1 MIDQPAAQGPAR
13 PDVRRQALPPAG
25 RLRSRARNV
34 SPATKAGFG
43 FFIRVFALLSVL
55 ITLWILATP
64 LMAYPDEPAHTIKA
78 AAVARGQ
85 FFPGPGESYGNGIHV
100 QVPSYIANVDS
111 QRCFAFL
118 KEMPAGC
125 APDIPLGD
133 TYTTIGVTS
142 AGLYNPFYYWFV
154 GLPSLFMS
162 GAPAIFAMRIVSG
175 LMSAAFYAA
184 GFTALSRLRHP
195 KWPMVA
201 AAVAT
206 TPMVF
211 FLATGVNP
219 NSLEVAAS
227 MAAFC
232 GLVSVLEN
240 SSQLH
245 LARPGILAVG
255 VSAATL
261 ANTRNVSLL
270 WLLCGAIVACLFFR
284 GADIVAIF
292 RNRLLLIV
300 AGLSAIGVA
309 LGVIWN
315 FIMLTA
321 PPSAGEA
328 PAGISN
334 AVEGL
339 RPSNAFATM
348 LDRSFDFVNQY
359 IGVAG
364 WLDAP
369 VPQAVLMFWNMLLIA
384 LLLMVFLMRP
394 ARLQLGFWAAIGMLA
409 VVPALVQAA
418 LVTSSGFIWQGRYSL
433 PLFAIAVIS
442 AGLALRFRK
451 FPANLIGRR
460 VTKILLWATC
470 AAHVYGFVYILRRY
484 VVGIPDFANW
494 LVMFTKPDWQPPL
507 SWEVLTLLFA
517 GALVVAAAQLYR
529 FLYPGLP
536 FLPVP
541 VIRALSWAARRPAT
555 AAAGQPGRQATRE
568 SAERQRVE

>member
-1 MIDQPAAQGPAR
+1 M
-13 PDVRRQALPPAG
+13 
-25 RLRSRARNV
+25 
-34 SPATKAGFG
+34 
-43 FFIRVFALLSVL
+43 L
-55 ITLWILATP
+55 ITLWTLATP

-85 FFPGPGESYGNGIHV
+85 FFPHPGESFGHGVHV
-100 QVPSYIANVDS
+100 QVPSYIANIGS
-111 QRCFAFL
+111 QSCFAFT
-118 KEMPAGC
+118 KEKPADC
-125 APDIPLGD
+125 SPDIPLDD

-142 AGLYNPFYYWFV
+142 AGLYNPLYYWLV

-195 KWPMVA
+195 KWPTVA
-201 AAVAT
+201 AAMAT
-206 TPMVF
+206 TPMVL
-211 FLATGVNP
+211 FLASGINP

-240 SSQLH
+240 SRQLH

-284 GADIVAIF
+284 GSDIAAIF
-292 RNRLLLIV
+292 RNRVLLIV
-300 AGLSAIGVA
+300 AGLSSLGVA

-315 FIMLTA
+315 FVMLAA

-339 RPSNAFATM
+339 RPSNAFVTM
-348 LDRSFDFVNQY
+348 MDRSFDFVTQY

-364 WLDAP
+364 WLDASL
-369 VPQAVLMFWNMLLIA
+369 PQAVLMFWNMLLIA
-384 LLLMVFLMRP
+384 ILLMVLLMRP
-394 ARLQLGFWAAIGMLA
+394 ARLQLGFWVAIGMLA

-451 FPANLIGRR
+451 FKSNLSSRSL
-460 VTKILLWATC
+460 TKILLWAAW

-484 VVGIPDFANW
+484 VVGLPDSANW
-494 LVMFTKPDWQPPL
+494 LMMLNNPSWQPPL
-507 SWEVLTLLFA
+507 SWEGLTLLFA
-517 GALVVAAAQLYR
+517 LSLVIGANYLYR
-529 FLYPGLP
+529 FLHPSAQ
-536 FLPVP
+536 FLPQRLTGALNWLTRRRGTPSDRPESGHSVEPEP
-541 VIRALSWAARRPAT
+541 VR
-555 AAAGQPGRQATRE
+555 
-568 SAERQRVE
+568 

>member
-1 MIDQPAAQGPAR
+1 MIHQPATNGPTRLDTSEEKPA
-13 PDVRRQALPPAG
+13 PAG

-34 SPATKAGFG
+34 SPETKAGFG
-43 FFIRVFALLSVL
+43 FFIRIFALLAAL

-85 FFPGPGESYGNGIHV
+85 FFPALGESYGNGIHV

-111 QRCFAFL
+111 QRCFAFIIG
-118 KEMPAGC
+118 KPAGC
-125 APDIPLGD
+125 APDIPLD
-133 TYTTIGVTS
+133 DSYTTIGVTS

-240 SSQLH
+240 SRQLH

-255 VSAATL
+255 ISAATL
-261 ANTRNVSLL
+261 ANTRNVSLV

-292 RNRLLLIV
+292 RNRLLLVV

-309 LGVIWN
+309 LGVMWN
-315 FIMLTA
+315 FVMLAA

-334 AVEGL
+334 TVEGL
-339 RPSNAFATM
+339 RPSNAFVTM

-394 ARLQLGFWAAIGMLA
+394 ARLQLGFWVAIGMLA

-418 LVTSSGFIWQGRYSL
+418 LITTSGFIWQGRYSL

-442 AGLALRFRK
+442 AGLALRFRNFK
-451 FPANLIGRR
+451 SNLISRR
-460 VTKILLWATC
+460 LTKILLWAGC
-470 AAHVYGFVYILRRY
+470 VAHLYGFVYILRRY

-507 SWEVLTLLFA
+507 SWEVLTILFA
-517 GALVVAAAQLYR
+517 AALVFAASRLYR
-529 FLYPGLP
+529 FLYPGMH
-536 FLPVP
+536 FLPDRVN
-541 VIRALSWAARRPAT
+541 RALRWAARRPSSSV
-555 AAAGQPGRQATRE
+555 PVKV
-568 SAERQRVE
+568 SSPVK

>member
-1 MIDQPAAQGPAR
+1 
-13 PDVRRQALPPAG
+13 
-25 RLRSRARNV
+25 
-34 SPATKAGFG
+34 
-43 FFIRVFALLSVL
+43 
-55 ITLWILATP
+55 
-64 LMAYPDEPAHTIKA
+64 MAYPDEPAHTIKA

-85 FFPGPGESYGNGIHV
+85 FFPHPGESYGHGVHV
-100 QVPSYIANVDS
+100 QVPSYIANIAS
-111 QRCFAFL
+111 QRCFAFT
-118 KEMPAGC
+118 KEKPADC
-125 APDIPLGD
+125 SPDIPVDD

-142 AGLYNPFYYWFV
+142 AGLYNPFYYWLV

-175 LMSAAFYAA
+175 LLSAAFYAA

-195 KWPMVA
+195 KWPMIA

-206 TPMVF
+206 TPMVL
-211 FLATGVNP
+211 FLAIGINP

-240 SSQLH
+240 SKQLN

-284 GADIVAIF
+284 GSDIVAIF
-292 RNRLLLIV
+292 RNRVLLVV
-300 AGLSAIGVA
+300 AGLSAVGVA
-309 LGVIWN
+309 LGVMWN
-315 FIMLTA
+315 FIMLAA

-328 PAGISN
+328 PSGISN
-334 AVEGL
+334 VVEGL
-339 RPSNAFATM
+339 RPSNAFVTM
-348 LDRSFDFVNQY
+348 MDRAFDFVTQY

-384 LLLMVFLMRP
+384 LLLLVFLMRP
-394 ARLQLGFWAAIGMLA
+394 ARLQLGFWVAIGMLA
-409 VVPALVQAA
+409 IVPSLVQAA

-442 AGLALRFRK
+442 AGLALRFRSFK
-451 FPANLIGRR
+451 SSLSSRSL
-460 VTKILLWATC
+460 TKILLWAAC
-470 AAHVYGFVYILRRY
+470 AAHVYGFVYVLRRY
-484 VVGIPDFANW
+484 VVGLPDSANW
-494 LVMFTKPDWQPPL
+494 LMMLNNPSWQPPL
-507 SWEVLTLLFA
+507 TWEVLTLLFA
-517 GALVVAAAQLYR
+517 LTLVIGASHLYR
-529 FLYPGLP
+529 FLHPGTS
-536 FLPVP
+536 FLPVRMT
-541 VIRALSWAARRPAT
+541 RALGWLRLRGGAPAERT
-555 AAAGQPGRQATRE
+555 TTGH
-568 SAERQRVE
+568 SAERGRLE